1 MPTPHIEAKIGAIA
15 ETIFLPGDPLRAKAI
30 ADHYLSD
37 VTLFNDVRNMLG
49 YTGYYNGK
57 RVSVMGTGMGI
68 PSMAIYSYEL
78 IQVYGVKNLIRI
90 GTAGAIQPQVGIK
103 DIVLA
108 QAASTDSNFA
118 KQFELVGDIAAVSD
132 FHLLQKSV
140 READALGIKY
150 HVGNMLSS
158 DVFYHFDKENWK
170 KWQKIGVLCIE
181 MEAYALL
188 LNAAYL
194 GASALAITTI
204 SDSLITGEK
213 LSPQE
218 RQNSFLEVMK
228 IALAIAPEPD

>member
-1 MPTPHIEAKIGAIA
+1 MPTTHIEAKIGEIA

-30 ADHYLSD
+30 ADGYLSE

-57 RVSVMGTGMGI
+57 RVSVMGTGMGM

-78 IQVYGVKNLIRI
+78 INVYGVKNLIRI
-90 GTAGAIQPQVGIK
+90 GTAGSIQEQVGLRE
-103 DIVLA
+103 IVIA

-118 KQFELVGDIAAVSD
+118 HQFGLDGHIAAVSD
-132 FHLLQKSV
+132 FKLLQKAV
-140 READALGIKY
+140 KEAEVLGLKY

-158 DVFYHFDKENWK
+158 DVFYPFDAENWK
-170 KWQKIGVLCIE
+170 KWQRIGALCIE

-188 LNAAYL
+188 LNAACL

-204 SDSLITGEK
+204 SDSLITGEQ
-213 LSPQE
+213 LSHEE
-218 RQNSFLEVMK
+218 RQNSFVDILKV
-228 IALAIAPEPD
+228 ALAIAPD

>member
-1 MPTPHIEAKIGAIA
+1 MPTPHIEAKVGEIA
-15 ETIFLPGDPLRAKAI
+15 ETILLPGDPLRAKAI
-30 ADHYLSD
+30 ADHYLSE
-37 VTLFNDVRNMLG
+37 VTQFNDVRNMLG

-57 RVSVMGTGMGI
+57 RISVMGTGMGM

-90 GTAGAIQPQVGIK
+90 GTAGAIQPHVRIR
-103 DIVLA
+103 DIVIA
-108 QAASTDSNFA
+108 QAASTDSNYA
-118 KQFELVGDIAAVSD
+118 KQFGLEGVIAAVSY
-132 FHLLQKSV
+132 FQLLQKSV
-140 READALGIKY
+140 QEAAVLGLKY

-158 DVFYHFDKENWK
+158 DIFYHYDKENWK

-194 GASALAITTI
+194 GASALTIATI

-213 LSPQE
+213 LSHEE
-218 RQNSFLEVMK
+218 RQNSFLDVMK
-228 IALAIAPEPD
+228 IALAIAP